1 MSCSF
6 FLETVGFM
14 AYYILKPLLI
24 LHAILSTSWKVICM
38 VQGLA
43 AVNAQYTAE
52 QAALILPISH
62 KPERPSSVISQ
73 TSERPLS
80 TISQN
85 TLRPLSTISQ
95 NTLRPLSGISQ
106 TSLRPLSARYPSGHS
121 IDVMLQQQ
129 LAELET
135 EKAQQRWSRL
145 PSYSLHDIYAGMPPT
160 PPLSPGDFNFSRKP
174 LYGEA
179 QPENEIRIMVYPVEK
194 QGAHGAAPQLNAVET
209 MRYVPA
215 VV

>member
-24 LHAILSTSWKVICM
+24 LRAILSTSWKVICM

-85 TLRPLSTISQ
+85 TLRPLS
-95 NTLRPLSGISQ
+95 GINQ

-145 PSYSLHDIYAGMPPT
+145 PSYSLHDVYAGMPPT

-174 LYGEA
+174 LYGDA

-194 QGAHGAAPQLNAVET
+194 QGAHGVTPQLNAVET

>member
-24 LHAILSTSWKVICM
+24 LRAILSTSWKVICM

-73 TSERPLS
+73 
-80 TISQN
+80 
-85 TLRPLSTISQ
+85 

-106 TSLRPLSARYPSGHS
+106 HNLRPLSSISQTSLCPLSARYPSGHS

-145 PSYSLHDIYAGMPPT
+145 PSYSLHDVYAGMPPT

-194 QGAHGAAPQLNAVET
+194 QSAHEVVSQVNAVET